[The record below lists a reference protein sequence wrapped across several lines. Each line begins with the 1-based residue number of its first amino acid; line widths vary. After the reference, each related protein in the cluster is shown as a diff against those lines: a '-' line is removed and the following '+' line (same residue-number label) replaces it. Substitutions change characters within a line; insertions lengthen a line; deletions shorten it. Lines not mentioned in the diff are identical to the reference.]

1 MFRRLSSMPG
11 AAGEMLAAVESVSGI
26 SRTDLR
32 YRLAG
37 PGFGVLLPKQPR
49 PAMEACADELG
60 DFGMPAAVVAK
71 SELSGARLPAQ
82 ARRVNLEKGF
92 IEFQTAEE
100 EPILRVDNT
109 SQILI
114 IVTDLS
120 GQAVKQILTTIAYT
134 SQLQEFPFA
143 EILKKLS
150 MARGAALVYDMGKE
164 PAEGVFIDSG
174 AFTYSGLNEALTP
187 SVALNFRVMIDE
199 AMRLAQTSATDHYF
213 GIAALPGAKPDWKS
227 TETAVKRRLAVY
239 ARYMM
244 SASRK
249 GLFQLPAGDAQSPR
263 GSAEPAS
270 ETAKSRGGE
279 NTTDTRG
286 GIDQLEPPPAVQDR
300 TLLGGLLSGSFGEV
314 TGALIAL
321 GAILFF
327 SASGVESLY
336 AHPRL
341 WQSVMGVLIAL
352 GGAGLFCYALLLL
365 YYKRMVENTP
375 TSNVR
380 SLSMGMAEL
389 TGRARPYYDLRTAHT
404 LTPCIFYECRYY
416 NYKRSRDTSKWRLT
430 RTVSSGKL
438 AFYLEDETGRVL
450 VNPGGAYYS
459 ITRTSQTIHGRFI
472 PSLAIQLEDPNMRV
486 TEDLIPI
493 GAKIYVLGSA
503 HLQRQGKKHGE
514 RLVERL
520 RSLKADK
527 ARMAR
532 YDQNGDGRIDDRE
545 WEAARA
551 DVEQQVYA
559 ESLASHKGAQETV
572 VVEKPRFGLLPFI
585 VADSETGLLRKLAFR
600 TWLFLAC
607 GAVACGCGI
616 GMLV

>member
-1 MFRRLSSMPG
+1 MFRRLPSMPG
-11 AAGEMLAAVESVSGI
+11 APGEMLKAVESVSGI
-26 SRTDLR
+26 SLTDLR

-49 PAMEACADELG
+49 PAMEACAVELG

-82 ARRVNLEKGF
+82 ARRVRLEKAF

-100 EPILRVDNT
+100 EPILRVDST

-120 GQAVKQILTTIAYT
+120 GQAVKQVLTTIAYT
-134 SQLQEFPFA
+134 SQVQEFPFA

-150 MARGAALVYDMGKE
+150 MARGAALVYDMVKE

-174 AFTYSGLNEALTP
+174 AFTYSGLDDALTP

-199 AMRLAQTSATDHYF
+199 AMRLAKTSATDHFF

-239 ARYMM
+239 ARYMIL
-244 SASRK
+244 ASRK
-249 GLFQLPAGDAQSPR
+249 GLFQLPAAGAQSR
-263 GSAEPAS
+263 AGIAGAAS
-270 ETAKSRGGE
+270 ETIEAGAGE
-279 NTTDTRG
+279 KTEETGG
-286 GIDQLEPPPAVQDR
+286 GIDGLEPPPAVQDR
-300 TLLGGLLSGSFGEV
+300 SRLGGLLSGSFGEV
-314 TGALIAL
+314 IGALIGL
-321 GAILFF
+321 GAVLFF
-327 SASGVESLY
+327 GASGIEAIYS
-336 AHPRL
+336 HPRF
-341 WQSVMGVLIAL
+341 WQSVMGVLLTL

-380 SLSMGMAEL
+380 SLSMGMTEL
-389 TGRARPYYDLRTAHT
+389 AGRARPYYDLRTAHS

-416 NYKRSRDTSKWRLT
+416 NYRPTRDTSKWRLT
-430 RTVSSGKL
+430 RTISSGKL

-472 PSLAIQLEDPNMRV
+472 PSLAIQLEDPNIRV
-486 TEDLIPI
+486 TEDLIPL

-503 HLQRQGKKHGE
+503 HLQRRGRKHGE

-520 RSLKADK
+520 RALKADA

-532 YDQNGDGRIDDRE
+532 YDQNGDGRIDDTE

-559 ESLASHKGAQETV
+559 ESLASKKGEQETV

-607 GAVACGCGI
+607 GAVAFGCGI
-616 GMLV
+616 GMLL

>member
-1 MFRRLSSMPG
+1 MFRRLPSMS
-11 AAGEMLAAVESVSGI
+11 ADAGEVLKAVASASGI

-49 PAMEACADELG
+49 PAMEACALELA

-71 SELSGARLPAQ
+71 SAISAAGLPAQ
-82 ARRVNLEKGF
+82 ARRVRLDKAF

-100 EPILRVDNT
+100 EPILRVDSS
-109 SQILI
+109 SQLLI

-134 SQLQEFPFA
+134 SQVQEFPFA
-143 EILKKLS
+143 EVLKKLS
-150 MARGAALVYDMGKE
+150 MARGAALVYDMQKE
-164 PAEGVFIDSG
+164 PAQGVFIDSG

-199 AMRLAQTSATDHYF
+199 AMRLAKTSATDHYF

-244 SASRK
+244 TAARK
-249 GLFQLPAGDAQSPR
+249 GLFQLPAAEAKSRP
-263 GSAEPAS
+263 GSAGTAS
-270 ETAKSRGGE
+270 ETGNARAGE
-279 NTTDTRG
+279 NTAGNRG
-286 GIDQLEPPPAVQDR
+286 GIDELEPPPPVQHR
-300 TLLGGLLSGSFGEV
+300 SLLGRLLSGSFGEV
-314 TGALIAL
+314 IGALVAL

-327 SASGVESLY
+327 SASGIESFY
-336 AHPRL
+336 MHPRL
-341 WQSVMGVLIAL
+341 WQSVIGVLLAT

-380 SLSMGMAEL
+380 SLSMGMTEL
-389 TGRARPYYDLRTAHT
+389 AGRARPYYDLRTAHT
-404 LTPCIFYECRYY
+404 LTRCIFYECRYY
-416 NYKRSRDTSKWRLT
+416 KYQRSRDTNRWRLT
-430 RTVSSGKL
+430 RTISSGKL

-450 VNPGGAYYS
+450 INPGGAYYS

-472 PSLAIQLEDPNMRV
+472 PSLAIKLEDPNTRV
-486 TEDLIPI
+486 TEDLIPL
-493 GAKIYVLGSA
+493 GARIYVLGSA
-503 HLQRQGKKHGE
+503 HLQRQGKKHRE

-520 RSLKADK
+520 RSLKADA

-532 YDQNGDGRIDDRE
+532 YDSDGDGRIDERE

-551 DVEQQVYA
+551 DMEQQVYA
-559 ESLASHKGAQETV
+559 ESLAADQGVRETV

-585 VADSETGLLRKLAFR
+585 VADSEAGLLRKLAFR

-607 GAVACGCGI
+607 GAVAFGCGI
-616 GMLV
+616 GMLL